1 MINEKI
7 IVEIELLANSKIV
20 RFVRSKWLRT
30 PSICDRL
37 FTTTEVRKRR
47 GTMSHLIVSNCTK
60 TVGDKTL
67 FKNIEFTIVEGERAG
82 LIGINGTGKSTLM
95 AILAR
100 KLEAD
105 SIELDHPNKYQIAYL
120 PQNPVFREGDNV
132 LQAVFAGDSPILK
145 LNREYE
151 ETVAELT
158 HSPQST
164 SLQEKLFRL
173 QQQMDQQQAWDVNAL
188 AKTALTKLG
197 ISAFEEQVVNL
208 SGGQQKRVALAKV
221 LIEPADLYL
230 LDEPTNHLDVQSTE
244 WLQEMV
250 LRLKGAVIIIT
261 HDRYFLDAVST
272 HIYELAD
279 KTLYKHNGNYAAYL
293 EAKAIREEM
302 VVATQAKMR
311 NRYRSELKWIR
322 RGAQARS
329 TKQKARIQRFEE
341 LSDNLDHKTE
351 DVNLELGLA
360 TSRLGKKVIEAK
372 EISKGYQDKHLIE
385 KFSFLLK
392 QGDRIGIIGAN
403 GAGKSTLLNMLAGDI
418 QPDVGEIEVGS
429 TVRIAHFTQQLP
441 EMNAN
446 QRMIEY
452 IRETA
457 NDIEDATGEHHSAAS
472 MLERFL
478 FPLHTHGTPIGKLSG
493 GERKRLYLL
502 KLLMEQP
509 NVLLLDEPT
518 NDLDIETLSVLED
531 FIEQFPGV
539 VVTISHDRFF
549 LDRIA
554 KKLWVLD
561 GHGGVEESLEIYTEY
576 LSKQGQSETSPQ
588 IKEIKTEKMKE
599 KKAKTPKKKLS
610 FKEQKE
616 WETIED
622 DIAKVEEAIMNA
634 EEGISGAGADFTL
647 LQQLTAEL
655 DELNAKYEHLI
666 ERWEYLQDIV
676 NG

>member
-1 MINEKI
+1 
-7 IVEIELLANSKIV
+7 
-20 RFVRSKWLRT
+20 
-30 PSICDRL
+30 
-37 FTTTEVRKRR
+37 
-47 GTMSHLIVSNCTK
+47 MSHLIVSNCTK

-67 FKNIEFTIVEGERAG
+67 FENIEFTIVEGERVG

-95 AILAR
+95 AILAE

-105 SIELDHPNKYQIAYL
+105 SIELDHPNKYHIAYL
-120 PQNPVFREGDNV
+120 PQNPIFADGETV

-151 ETVAELT
+151 ETVAAL
-158 HSPQST
+158 SSDSQSN

-173 QQQMDQQQAWDVNAL
+173 QQQMDQQHAWDVNAL

-197 ISAFEEQVVNL
+197 ISTFEAQVVNL

-230 LDEPTNHLDVQSTE
+230 LDEPTNHLDVQATE

-250 LRLKGAVIIIT
+250 MRLKGAVIFIT
-261 HDRYFLDAVST
+261 HDRYFLDATST

-279 KTLYKHNGNYAAYL
+279 QTLYRHNGNYAAYL

-302 VVATQAKMR
+302 TVATQAKMR

-329 TKQKARIQRFEE
+329 TKQKARIQRFDE
-341 LSDNLDHKTE
+341 LSEKLEHKTE
-351 DVNLELGLA
+351 DSHLELGLA

-372 EISKGYQDKHLIE
+372 DISKGYQHKQLIE
-385 KFSFLLK
+385 HFSFLLQ

-403 GAGKSTLLNMLAGDI
+403 GVGKSTLLNMIAGDL
-418 QPDVGEIEVGS
+418 QPDAGVIDAGS
-429 TVRIAHFTQQLP
+429 TVRIAHFTQHLP
-441 EMNAN
+441 TMDIH

-539 VVTISHDRFF
+539 IVTISHDRFF

-554 KKLWVLD
+554 KKLWILD
-561 GHGGVEESLEIYTEY
+561 GNGHVEESLEMYSDY
-576 LSKQGQSETSPQ
+576 LSRQTQLPSQ
-588 IKEIKTEKMKE
+588 VKEVKVEKTKE
-599 KKAKTPKKKLS
+599 QKVKVQKKKLS

-622 DIAKVEEAIMNA
+622 DIAKVEEAIIDK
-634 EEGISGAGADFTL
+634 EERIAAAGSDFTL
-647 LQQLTAEL
+647 LQNLTAEL
-655 DELNAKYEHLI
+655 DDLNAKYEHLI

>member
-1 MINEKI
+1 
-7 IVEIELLANSKIV
+7 
-20 RFVRSKWLRT
+20 
-30 PSICDRL
+30 
-37 FTTTEVRKRR
+37 
-47 GTMSHLIVSNCTK
+47 MSHLIVSNCTK

-67 FKNIEFTIVEGERAG
+67 FKDIEFTIVEGERAG

-95 AILAR
+95 AILAGE
-100 KLEAD
+100 LEAD
-105 SIELDHPNKYQIAYL
+105 TIELDHPNKFRVAYL
-120 PQNPVFREGDNV
+120 PQNPIFSPGETV
-132 LQAVFAGDSPILK
+132 LQAVFTGDSPILK
-145 LNREYE
+145 LNRQYE
-151 ETVAELT
+151 ETVTALAHE
-158 HSPQST
+158 PEST
-164 SLQEKLFRL
+164 ILQEQLFRL

-197 ISAFEEQVVNL
+197 IELFDEEVVNL
-208 SGGQQKRVALAKV
+208 SGGQQKRVALAKI

-250 LRLKGAVIIIT
+250 LRLKGAVIFIT
-261 HDRYFLDAVST
+261 HDRYFLDAIST
-272 HIYELAD
+272 HIYEITD
-279 KTLYKHNGNYAAYL
+279 QTLYKHNGNYAAYL
-293 EAKAIREEM
+293 EAKAIRQEM
-302 VVATQAKMR
+302 TIATQAKMR

-341 LSDNLDHKTE
+341 LSENLEHGSADS
-351 DVNLELGLA
+351 NLELGLA

-372 EISKGYQDKHLIE
+372 EITKGYQEKQLI
-385 KFSFLLK
+385 KNFSFLLQ
-392 QGDRIGIIGAN
+392 QGDRLGIIGAN
-403 GAGKSTLLNMLAGDI
+403 GVGKSTLLNMLSGDI
-418 QPDVGEIEVGS
+418 QPDEGMIDVGS
-429 TVRIAHFTQQLP
+429 TVKIAHFSQHLP
-441 EMNAN
+441 EMNSN

-518 NDLDIETLSVLED
+518 NDLDVETLSVLED
-531 FIEQFPGV
+531 FIEQFSGV

-561 GHGGVEESLEIYTEY
+561 GRGGVEESYDLYSDY
-576 LSKQGQSETSPQ
+576 LAKQSK
-588 IKEIKTEKMKE
+588 IKINTQVKE
-599 KKAKTPKKKLS
+599 KPAEKVKEPKVKTQKKKLS

-616 WETIED
+616 WETIEE
-622 DIAKVEEAIMNA
+622 DIAQVEEAIMEA
-634 EEGISGAGADFTL
+634 EDGISNAGSDFTL
-647 LQQLTAEL
+647 LQNLTAEL
-655 DELNAKYEHLI
+655 EELNAKYELLI
-666 ERWEYLQDIV
+666 ERWEYLQNIV